1 MNILLPSCNTFETLR
16 RKKVMRVSQLII
28 SKQVLSLSNSHSLI
42 LLTTKCIPSRKG
54 ELRRQSYELKGPNKA
69 PPFLLRAHFGS
80 VSNIRRQWF
89 SVNFA
94 KLIRISTWILG
105 ISRQLKIG

>member
-1 MNILLPSCNTFETLR
+1 MNILLASRNTFETLL

-42 LLTTKCIPSRKG
+42 LLTTKCIPARG

-89 SVNFA
+89 SGSFA